1 MIFFHIFGQTE
12 KYTPLLNNGDYN
24 SINRCCIKSNDFKAL
39 EKSEDVLI
47 YQLLS
52 RDNDTYSELVELYL
66 NRKYPNR
73 TCTYVDYKLLTL
85 KSY

>member
-1 MIFFHIFGQTE
+1 MHFPTFFIPFQSLFFPNMIFVHIFGQTE

-24 SINRCCIKSNDFKAL
+24 SINRCCFKSNDFKAL

-52 RDNDTYSELVELYL
+52 RDNDTQNWLS
-66 NRKYPNR
+66 
-73 TCTYVDYKLLTL
+73 
-85 KSY
+85 